1 MNAGLQDCNVCNLGA
16 QIDCNLVHPNTVA
29 SLLSRTPK
37 GPLGHA
43 CGIHSGTNFGIHSG
57 PIWDPPHLGS
67 IWDPFWTQIWS
78 ILAWILT
85 EIDRPEGPLN
95 TML

>member
-16 QIDCNLVHPNTVA
+16 QIDGNLVHPNTVA

-43 CGIHSGTNFGIHSG
+43 FGIHSGTHFGIHSG
-57 PIWDPPHLGS
+57 PIWDCRIVMIAGMEDGNDCRIAMVAGWGQPAYSESTP
-67 IWDPFWTQIWS
+67 
-78 ILAWILT
+78 A
-85 EIDRPEGPLN
+85 E
-95 TML
+95 